1 MASVSTKSKSSLV
14 YTVIN
19 VLIML
24 LVIVVTLFPILNILA
39 KSFSSLKYLTLN
51 EVTLIP
57 KGFNLDTY
65 KIIMKDMDFWVEYK
79 NTILYT
85 ILGTLVNLIMT
96 TLFAYPLSV
105 SRLKG
110 RKVLMAFVVFT
121 MFFNGGIIPNYMV
134 VSGLNMRN
142 TIFAIIIPGAIST
155 FNLIVMRTFFEGI
168 PKELEEAASIDGMNT
183 YGILVRIILP
193 LSKPILATMVL
204 FYAVGMWNSWF
215 PAVLYLDHKSMNPV
229 MIYLRNLIQ
238 GATSA
243 AANDSDSIGSV
254 SVNIQYVTVVLTSLP
269 IICVYPFLQKYF
281 VQGVMIGSVK
291 G

>member
-1 MASVSTKSKSSLV
+1 MASVSLRSKSSRV
-14 YTVIN
+14 FTIIN
-19 VLIML
+19 VLVLL
-24 LVIVVTLFPILNILA
+24 LVVAVTIFPILNILA
-39 KSFSSLKYLTLN
+39 KSLSSIKYLTLN
-51 EVTLIP
+51 EVTVIP
-57 KGFNLDTY
+57 KGLNFDTY
-65 KIIMKDMDFWVEYK
+65 FITMKDMDFWTEYK

-85 ILGTLVNLIMT
+85 VLGTLVNLIMT
-96 TLFAYPLSV
+96 TMFAYPLSI
-105 SRLKG
+105 SRLRG
-110 RKVLMAFVVFT
+110 RRILMAFVVFT
-121 MFFNGGIIPNYMV
+121 MFFNGGIIPNYMIV
-134 VSGLNMRN
+134 TGLHMRN

-183 YGILVRIILP
+183 YGILLRIIIP

-215 PAVLYLDHKSMNPV
+215 PAVLYLDHKSLDPV
-229 MIYLRNLIQ
+229 TIYLRNLIA

-243 AANDSDSIGSV
+243 TANDSDSLGSV
-254 SVNIQYVTVVLTSLP
+254 SINIQYVTIVLTSLP
-269 IICVYPFLQKYF
+269 ILCVYPFLQKYF